1 MGLGEISI
9 VEYYRS
15 IGCFDLPLR
24 VNRQFKMTNSLDL
37 FLAEINKLDREI
49 DLAKAALY
57 IAQIEYPDLDI
68 DSYLVALDLMGSEVK
83 RRLPADRYP
92 LKVIHAINEYLY
104 GELKFHGNESNYYDP
119 HNSFLS
125 DVIDRRTGIPITLAV
140 IYLEIAKQ
148 IDFPMVGIGMPGHFL
163 IRPNF
168 EDAGIFVDAFDR
180 GEILFVEDCRQK
192 LMHIYQQDIP
202 FVPPEILQP
211 VSNRQI
217 LLRILNNLQ
226 ANYLNQPNFERAL
239 VFKHWID
246 CISPE

>member
-1 MGLGEISI
+1 MST
-9 VEYYRS
+9 
-15 IGCFDLPLR
+15 PLDR
-24 VNRQFKMTNSLDL
+24 

-49 DLAKAALY
+49 DLSIAALY

-68 DSYLVALDLMGSEVK
+68 ESYLDTLELMGSEVAQ
-83 RRLPADRYP
+83 RLSDTHYP
-92 LKVIHAINEYLY
+92 LKVIQTIGKYLY
-104 GELKFHGNESNYYDP
+104 EELNFHGNERDYYNP
-119 HNSFLS
+119 RNSFLN

-140 IYLEIAKQ
+140 VYLHIAKV
-148 IDFPMVGIGMPGHFL
+148 IGFPMVGIGMPGHFL

-168 EDAGIFVDAFDR
+168 ENAGIFVDVFDR

-202 FVPPEILQP
+202 FLPPEILQP

-226 ANYLNQPNFERAL
+226 ANYLNQPDFERAL
-239 VFKHWID
+239 VIKQWID
-246 CISPE
+246 ILGFDR